1 MDSLKHVAS
10 HSSLGVL
17 IQVLLENS
25 VVGVERIP
33 DVVVIFNSGIESLV
47 LNLLK
52 SLDGLLKLMVSWLL
66 HEQDGN
72 LLGKVLLDLEIF

>member
-1 MDSLKHVAS
+1 MDSLQHVAS

-52 SLDGLLKLMVSWLL
+52 SLDGLLKLMISWLL

-72 LLGKVLLDLEIF
+72 LLCKVLLDLEIF

>member
-1 MDSLKHVAS
+1 MNSVLEEVEIVKVLVQAVVDSLQHVAS

-47 LNLLK
+47 LNLL
-52 SLDGLLKLMVSWLL
+52 
-66 HEQDGN
+66 
-72 LLGKVLLDLEIF
+72 